1 MSATENTQKSLVVR
15 LLPIGLILAAIVA
28 FFALDGGKYVTLQA
42 VADNYEALD
51 RFVSEQ
57 RLLAVLV
64 FVGLYI
70 AVVTFSIPVAI
81 LMTPVGGL
89 LFGAWEGTLW
99 SVVSATIGAT
109 LLFLAAKLALG
120 DALRRRAGPFVA
132 RLEQGFLDNAFNYLL
147 FLRLVPAAPFW
158 VVNLVP
164 ALTGVRVGTFIT
176 ATFIGIIPGAFV
188 YSLAGE
194 GFASVIAQGN
204 ELSLTGVLTPPV
216 IGAFVGLG
224 VLALIP
230 IVLKRFGKG
239 K

>member
-1 MSATENTQKSLVVR
+1 MAFT
-15 LLPIGLILAAIVA
+15 AITDKGD
-28 FFALDGGKYVTLQA
+28 FF
-42 VADNYEALD
+42 E
-51 RFVSEQ
+51 
-57 RLLAVLV
+57 
-64 FVGLYI
+64 
-70 AVVTFSIPVAI
+70 
-81 LMTPVGGL
+81 
-89 LFGAWEGTLW
+89 
-99 SVVSATIGAT
+99 
-109 LLFLAAKLALG
+109 
-120 DALRRRAGPFVA
+120 FVA
-132 RLEQGFLDNAFNYLL
+132 LVSFWWQASNYQICGFLDNAFNYLL

-164 ALTGVRVGTFIT
+164 ALTGVRVGTFIA

-204 ELSLTGVLTPPV
+204 ELSLAGVLTPPV

-224 VLALIP
+224 ALALIP